1 MQIKTNKGV
10 GRNALVKGMTKSYIL
25 VFFASIVIGYIS
37 YSVVSSN
44 TGSFLKGLAVGIVII
59 AIGAGGSIYL
69 SSRFGENGL
78 TQFRAS
84 KSANKYLHNR
94 YRIKDILADN
104 RASKTK

>member
-10 GRNALVKGMTKSYIL
+10 GRNALVKGMTKSYVL

-44 TGSFLKGLAVGIVII
+44 TDSFLKGLGVGLVVI

-69 SSRFGENGL
+69 SSHFGEKGL

-84 KSANKYLHNR
+84 KSANRYVQNR
-94 YRIKDILADN
+94 YRIKDILSDN